1 MKRHL
6 FRLFAAAAAA
16 LCAPSFAA
24 ADDAA
29 YCAELAALANRYLVE
44 ATSLGN
50 GSVDLATRSAIL
62 DCSKGNTASGISVLE
77 RKLRASGFTLP
88 KRQ

>member
-1 MKRHL
+1 MKRQL
-6 FRLFAAAAAA
+6 FRLFATAGIAI
-16 LCAPSFAA
+16 APSYAA

-44 ATSLGN
+44 GTTLGA
-50 GSVDLATRSAIL
+50 GSVDLTTRSAIL
-62 DCSKGNTASGISVLE
+62 DCSKGNTAAGIPVLE